1 VLGLFTPPPPGEC
14 GVCRGGS
21 YQSWVCVSAVSGGAA
36 CGRAGFDA
44 INDKEIVQPLDSVQV
59 ELC

>member
-1 VLGLFTPPPPGEC
+1 
-14 GVCRGGS
+14 VC
-21 YQSWVCVSAVSGGAA
+21 AVSGGAA

-44 INDKEIVQPLDSVQV
+44 VYEKEMMQPLDSVQA